1 MIATQANGDK
11 LVVTPEGKLT
21 TANAQEF
28 RKELLGLVEDGNLNI
43 VIDLKNVDIL
53 DSQGLAVF
61 IMCHKSLSER
71 SGTLTVVTENADF
84 RGLFEMMNMNDQFNI
99 CSPEALG

>member
-1 MIATQANGDK
+1 MIATLVSGDK
-11 LVVTPEGKLT
+11 MIVTPEGKLT

-28 RKELLGLVEDGNLNI
+28 RKELLGLVDEGNLNL

-71 SGTLTVVTENADF
+71 DGALTVMTENADF
-84 RGLFEMMNMNDQFNI
+84 RGLFEMMNMNDKFNI
-99 CSPEALG
+99 CSPQELG